1 MTPRPS
7 VRACAI
13 TVLSCALCT
22 GCLLRYELDERV
34 RDRTQK
40 DLDAQV
46 TSIEVTSIGVV
57 GSDLRLSVEERV
69 DQRVRHHTYVA
80 HDVRLDV
87 TRGLSGDPR
96 RLLDSPILTALKSPL
111 VAIDLSTFVVS
122 SAWVAPKAWTD
133 SFDPWLPRTRY
144 SVEARTRPARRVRY
158 RVEPGASGVRA
169 TNERTSRSGVLELDI
184 AEHVPGMLS
193 RGIDEL
199 PLRLVDRRSGHEA
212 RAVAPLDM
220 LVQLANAHF
229 SERRRDPVQAWS
241 EILAAVPRSGVDVRV
256 AARRELARHGAPA
269 RRELAGVPLPG
280 VGALGNAPPV
290 VAMLSLSE
298 AAPSHTG
305 ESRVPVDAVIKDDT
319 AVAEWAL
326 LVNGERVAGDVPGR
340 RGVRRKELPALP
352 FLPRAVSI
360 HETIALRPGRN
371 EITIEA
377 RDEDGAIGTAHAVI
391 ARAERTP
398 RVLALVIGIDR
409 YSDPALTP
417 LRYAEADARAM
428 ADFLRSDR
436 SPVLDPDDVRVLLGE
451 DASTRSIRM
460 AIDEHLLR
468 NATHPEDMVI
478 LYFAGHGFSMGA
490 KSLLAGADTE
500 HESLRATGV
509 RASELREYFAD
520 VRAGRKVLIAD
531 ACHSGGLP
539 GTRGGNEVNRGLAG
553 RVAGGG
559 AVSFLASSGAQLS
572 VESHELGHGVFT
584 WALLRGLR
592 GAADESGDRDGRVSA
607 KELATYLDG
616 EVPTL
621 ARRQGHTQQPLFNGT
636 TDGTLFLTR

>member
-7 VRACAI
+7 ARACAI

-40 DLDAQV
+40 DLDARV
-46 TSIEVTSIGVV
+46 TSIEVASIGVADT
-57 GSDLRLSVEERV
+57 DLRLSVVEAV

-80 HDVRLDV
+80 HDVRMDV

-96 RLLDSPILTALKSPL
+96 RLLDSPILAALKSPL
-111 VAIDLSTFVVS
+111 VAIDLTTFLVS
-122 SAWVAPKAWTD
+122 SAWVAPKAFAE
-133 SFDPWLPRTRY
+133 SFDPWRPRTRY
-144 SVEARTRPARRVRY
+144 SEETRTRPARRVRY
-158 RVEPGASGVRA
+158 RVEPGVRGVPA
-169 TNERTSRSGVLELDI
+169 TKERTSRSGVLELDL

-193 RGIDEL
+193 RGIDSL
-199 PLRLVDRRSGHEA
+199 PLTLVDRRSGQQA
-212 RAVAPLDM
+212 SAAVPLDT

-229 SERRRDPVQAWS
+229 ADRKRDPVRAWS
-241 EILAAVPRSGVDVRV
+241 EILAAVPRAGVDVRV

-269 RRELAGVPLPG
+269 RRAHAGVPLPG
-280 VGALGNAPPV
+280 VSAAGNAPPV
-290 VAMLSLSE
+290 VALLSLSE
-298 AAPSHTG
+298 VAPSHTG
-305 ESRVPVDAVIKDDT
+305 ESQIPVDAVIKDDT
-319 AVAEWAL
+319 AVAEWTL
-326 LVNGERVAGDVPGR
+326 LVNGERIAGDVPGR
-340 RGVRRKELPALP
+340 RGVRRKEHPTLP

-371 EITIEA
+371 EIVIEA
-377 RDEDGAIGTAHAVI
+377 RDEDGAIGTAQAVI
-391 ARAERTP
+391 ARAARTP
-398 RVLALVIGIDR
+398 RVVALVIGIDR

-417 LRYAEADARAM
+417 LRYAEADALAM

-451 DASTRSIRM
+451 EASARSIRI

-478 LYFAGHGFSMGA
+478 LYFAGHGFSMGE
-490 KSLLAGADTE
+490 KTLLAGADTE

-509 RASELREYFAD
+509 RASELREYFDD

-531 ACHSGGLP
+531 ACHTSGLP

-559 AVSFLASSGAQLS
+559 AVSFLASSGTQLS
-572 VESHELGHGVFT
+572 VESRELGHGVFT

-592 GAADESGDRDGRVSA
+592 GAADDHGDRDGRVSA

-621 ARRQGHTQQPLFNGT
+621 ARRQGHAQQPLFNGT
-636 TDGTLFLTR
+636 TGGTLFLTR